1 VLSLLAQACEK
12 SGDKKQAIEY
22 YQKILTI
29 NLHNPSNA
37 FARPLAKEKLAA
49 LGATQPAPAM
59 Q

>member
-1 VLSLLAQACEK
+1 LSLSAQAYEK
-12 SGDKKQAIEY
+12 SGDKAQAIEY
-22 YQKILTI
+22 YKKVLTI

-49 LGATQPAPAM
+49 LAPAAAA